1 MNQRSSTSPTHDDGC
16 PEADGYDTNY
26 LTAGIDPLLHPGWQT
41 LRRIASDDL
50 RDDAE
55 SPQRVRLHTAAN
67 WLRRQVAR
75 LTGAFA

>member
-1 MNQRSSTSPTHDDGC
+1 MDQRTSRLPTHDDGL

-41 LRRIASDDL
+41 LRRLAADDSRL
-50 RDDAE
+50 DAG
-55 SPQRVRLHTAAN
+55 SPQRVRLMTAAS

>member
-1 MNQRSSTSPTHDDGC
+1 MPTHDDGC
-16 PEADGYDTNY
+16 PEADGYDTSH

-41 LRRIASDDL
+41 LRRLASDETQ
-50 RDDAE
+50 DDDGML
-55 SPQRVRLHTAAN
+55 QRVRLHTAAN

>member
-1 MNQRSSTSPTHDDGC
+1 MNQRSSPLPAHDDGC
-16 PEADGYDTNY
+16 PEADGYDTSY

-41 LRRIASDDL
+41 LRRIAADENA
-50 RDDAE
+50 RDAA
-55 SPQRVRLHTAAN
+55 PPHRVRLVTAAT